1 MILHITRHGQV
12 QPATD
17 DGADVF
23 FAPGDPPL
31 SALGQRQARLL
42 GERLRSLDFSGSIH
56 TSPYRRAAETGQ
68 IIADAVDAELYLS
81 VGMRESNGTGE
92 HMAEFRGAT
101 IDELQTSYPRLWID
115 AETPYPWWTKDAESA
130 DDIERRVGSVVDLL
144 ETEGSDAL
152 LVGHGATVGGA
163 TRHVLNQ
170 RAPELV
176 REPRFPWNC
185 MLTSLRLS
193 PRFERICLAST
204 DHLPYDA
211 MTSNSKDRDQV
222 LEILARSREGGG
234 TIRG

>member
-17 DGADVF
+17 DGSDVF

-31 SALGQRQARLL
+31 SALGRHQAQLL
-42 GERLRSLDFSGSIH
+42 GERLRDSDFAGSIH

-68 IIADAVDAELYLS
+68 IVADTTDAELHLS
-81 VGMRESNGTGE
+81 LGMRESNGSGE
-92 HMAEFRGAT
+92 QMAQFRGAT
-101 IDELQTSYPRLWID
+101 IDELQASYPRLQID
-115 AETPYPWWTKDAESA
+115 AEIPYPWWTTAAESA
-130 DDIERRVGSVVDLL
+130 DDIEARVGPVVDAL
-144 ETEGSDAL
+144 EAEGSDVL

-170 RAPELV
+170 RAPELA

-193 PRFERICLAST
+193 PEFEKICLAST
-204 DHLPYDA
+204 DHLPDDA

-222 LEILARSREGGG
+222 LEILSRSR
-234 TIRG
+234 